1 MLIESLVAAR
11 DYEHVYIAPHLD
23 DAVLSCG
30 ARITLQI
37 AAGQSALVV
46 TICAGSPGA
55 GAELSP
61 FAHYL
66 HDAWSLGDDPIARR
80 REEDQRALA
89 VLGCD
94 GLHLDLLD
102 APYRVAAYGERDA
115 VFGAVAANDPLA
127 EALPAILAQLR
138 AQQPQ
143 ARFYVP
149 LGVGSH
155 VDHQLVCAAGIDLHN
170 QGVNVAWYEDAPYAA
185 KQPQAVAARLAA
197 LPNRFV
203 PETIAIDAVLERKLV
218 AIHEYGS
225 QLTELFGTAV
235 MEQVMT
241 DYAAAIGDG
250 QHVGERIWHH
260 ERARA

>member
-1 MLIESLVAAR
+1 MLIESLAAAR
-11 DYEHVYIAPHLD
+11 DYAHVYVAPHLD

-30 ARITLQI
+30 GRIALQI
-37 AAGQSALVV
+37 ADGKSVLVV
-46 TICAGSPGA
+46 TICAGSPRA

-61 FAHYL
+61 FAQYL

-80 REEDQRALA
+80 REEDRRALA

-127 EALPAILAQLR
+127 DQLPAILVQLC

-143 ARFYVP
+143 SCFYVP

-155 VDHQLVCAAGIDLHN
+155 VDHQLVCVAGIDLQN
-170 QGVNVAWYEDAPYAA
+170 RGANVVWYEDAPYAA
-185 KQPQAVAARLAA
+185 KRPQAVAARLAA
-197 LPNRFV
+197 LPDRLV
-203 PETIAIDAVLERKLV
+203 PATIAIDAVLERKLA
-218 AIHEYGS
+218 AIREYRS
-225 QLTELFGTAV
+225 QLSELFGAAS

-241 DYAAAIGDG
+241 DYAVAIGDR
-250 QHVGERIWHH
+250 QHAGERIWLR
-260 ERARA
+260 ERAG

>member
-1 MLIESLVAAR
+1 MLIESLTAAR

-30 ARITLQI
+30 GRIALQV
-37 AAGQSALVV
+37 AAGQSALLV
-46 TICAGSPGA
+46 TICAGSPGD

-61 FAHYL
+61 FAQYL

-80 REEDQRALA
+80 REEDRRALA

-115 VFGAVAANDPLA
+115 VFGAVATNDPLA
-127 EALPAILAQLR
+127 AALPAILAHLH
-138 AQQPQ
+138 AQQPH

-170 QGVNVAWYEDAPYAA
+170 QGADLAWYEDAPYAA
-185 KQPQAVAARLAA
+185 KQPEAVTTRLCA
-197 LPNRFV
+197 LPDRFV
-203 PETIAIDAVLERKLV
+203 PETIAIDAVLERKLS
-218 AIHEYGS
+218 AIREYGS
-225 QLTELFGTAV
+225 QLTELFGAAA

-241 DYAAAIGDG
+241 GYAATIGDG
-250 QHVGERIWHH
+250 QHVGERIWHR
-260 ERARA
+260 ERAR